1 MLLYSISIFSNS
13 QHHTLQ
19 NAKMLIRYF
28 HTKSII
34 HSKKQKI
41 ETNEIHPPISPNH
54 NHNPY
59 KSKINF
65 RKTSRENNSLSRSPP
80 LDLNERERERVVF
93 SRDTIITV
101 DREGL
106 VARGFDGIRGP
117 AFEKSRVAE

>member
-80 LDLNERERERVVF
+80 LERKREKEREGGF
-93 SRDTIITV
+93 LSRYDYH
-101 DREGL
+101 
-106 VARGFDGIRGP
+106 RGSRGVGCSRIRRDQGP
-117 AFEKSRVAE
+117 SF